1 MTDYRMRA
9 RSTTPGDY
17 NFIAGRLAFLPLAE
31 EVKKDV
37 DIGDGTLGTY
47 ELVSGTS
54 IGSLSSFYSRMQATA
69 NRMLDGKGQI
79 VAIKHSVVGEYVPGE
94 GTTNTITTQAGT
106 GAVVEWAARQVDGT
120 LIKTGDKRLM
130 LSALNTEGDVLVP
143 PVLGDT
149 VTDAVGK
156 VYTITAPL
164 ETLSPAGTA
173 VLFTANLRGAL

>member
-1 MTDYRMRA
+1 MSNYQLRA

-17 NFIAGRLAFLPLAE
+17 NFIAGRLAFLALAS

-47 ELVSGTS
+47 ALVSGTS
-54 IGSLSSFYSRMQATA
+54 TGSLSSFYPRMQATA

-106 GAVVEWAARQVDGT
+106 GAVVEWDARQVDGT
-120 LIKTGDKRLM
+120 LILTGDKRLM
-130 LSALNTEGDVLVP
+130 LSALNTDGDALVS

-149 VTDAVGK
+149 VTDAAGR
-156 VYTITAPL
+156 VYTLTAPL
-164 ETLSPAGTA
+164 ETLSPAGT
-173 VLFTANLRGAL
+173 VVSYTCNLRGA